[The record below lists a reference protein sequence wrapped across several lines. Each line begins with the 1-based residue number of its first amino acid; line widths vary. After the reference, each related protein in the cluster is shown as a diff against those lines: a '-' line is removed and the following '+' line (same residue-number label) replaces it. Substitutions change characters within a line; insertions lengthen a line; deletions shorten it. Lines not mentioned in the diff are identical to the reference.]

1 MEGRLDASK
10 GGQARQLRRNYQL
23 PCKFTGRG
31 RCTGGG
37 VDTTLQRLTDLEG
50 SVDAL
55 KSGNYWATPNT
66 LKTIEAFTKTA
77 SWETVVN
84 VSGKGKLWRILS
96 NGYSDYNLERELRI
110 TVDGKS
116 LIVHKDQSDDGN
128 KTSCIGMFVTAD
140 GFVSGDRTTY
150 VDFIDSTGS
159 TFSTSNPR
167 YFVGLSDFTNA
178 KKILGMAIFREPL
191 AFSKSMKIE
200 QRITRVYTD
209 SYFDGKQRV
218 RVMYSLD

>member
-1 MEGRLDASK
+1 M
-10 GGQARQLRRNYQL
+10 
-23 PCKFTGRG
+23 
-31 RCTGGG
+31 
-37 VDTTLQRLTDLEG
+37 DTTLTKLATLEG

-116 LIVHKDQSDDGN
+116 LIVHKDTSDDGN
-128 KTSCIGMFVTAD
+128 KTSCIGMFVTPD
-140 GFVSGDRTTY
+140 GFVSGDRTSY
-150 VDFIDSTGS
+150 VEFIDSTGS
-159 TFSTSNPR
+159 TFSTNNPR
-167 YFVGLSDFTNA
+167 YFVGLSDFTSA
-178 KKILGMAIFREPL
+178 KKILGVAIFREPL
-191 AFSKSMKIE
+191 AFTKSMKIE